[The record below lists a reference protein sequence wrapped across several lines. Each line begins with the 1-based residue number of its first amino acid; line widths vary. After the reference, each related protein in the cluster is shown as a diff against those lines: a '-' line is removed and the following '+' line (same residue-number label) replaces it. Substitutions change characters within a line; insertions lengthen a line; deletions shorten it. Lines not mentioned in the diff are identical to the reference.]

1 MLYVY
6 DDIYVVYYML
16 YSIFC
21 IMNIIYYISYT
32 YVMECQLSI
41 CYDEIFLLATRWMNF
56 EVNRLSEIRDE
67 KDKDHMISL
76 ICRLENIKKQM
87 NKNKTNL

>member
-1 MLYVY
+1 
-6 DDIYVVYYML
+6 
-16 YSIFC
+16 
-21 IMNIIYYISYT
+21 
-32 YVMECQLSI
+32 MECQLSI